1 MADIAARTEKTK
13 CPYCGETNFQESEF
27 CWACYKNLRIPE
39 GTRHGQKPAE
49 DLTIPG
55 NATITGKIAEP
66 KGRAAVTGDNSYQS
80 DPLIPPSSDAQISG
94 TKFSAYGRLTLVA
107 GLFIFYLQ
115 WIRKENYFSFL
126 DFINLAFHE
135 AGHLFLGFFGR
146 FIMMLGGTIFQLL
159 IPAVCA
165 VHLRRQDNRIGWQLC
180 LFWFGENLLNISIYA
195 GDAINQALPLV
206 GGGEHDWTYLLTATH
221 LIAHTPATAKAI
233 FLTGSAIIFWSLYL
247 IARDGIETLLVLKSN
262 K

>member
-1 MADIAARTEKTK
+1 MKDIAARTEKTK
-13 CPYCGETNFQESEF
+13 CPYCGETNFLESEF
-27 CWACYKNLRIPE
+27 CWACYKNLRIPKE
-39 GTRHGQKPAE
+39 TRDGQKLAE
-49 DLTIPG
+49 GLTELGDDTTNAIYVGLNDRTAVNNNNLSQDDL
-55 NATITGKIAEP
+55 
-66 KGRAAVTGDNSYQS
+66 
-80 DPLIPPSSDAQISG
+80 LILQASTPQNSG
-94 TKFSAYGRLTLVA
+94 TKFSAYGRITLVA

-146 FIMMLGGTIFQLL
+146 FIMMLGGTVFQLM

-165 VHLRRQDNRIGWQLC
+165 VHLWRQDNRLGWQLC
-180 LFWFGENLLNISIYA
+180 LFWCGESLLNISIYA

-233 FLTGSAIIFWSLYL
+233 FLAGSAIVFWSLYL
-247 IARDGIETLLVLKSN
+247 IARDGVEALLVRKSN

>member
-1 MADIAARTEKTK
+1 MTDTAARVEKPK
-13 CPYCGETNFQESEF
+13 CPYCGEANFQESEF
-27 CWACYKNLRIPE
+27 CWACYKNLRTKIEDSRFESQDSGSKIQDAGIKIPDQGFKTE
-39 GTRHGQKPAE
+39 KESHPIRNLESGILSPSCLASW
-49 DLTIPG
+49 
-55 NATITGKIAEP
+55 
-66 KGRAAVTGDNSYQS
+66 GRFA
-80 DPLIPPSSDAQISG
+80 
-94 TKFSAYGRLTLVA
+94 LVA

-146 FIMMLGGTIFQLL
+146 FIMMLGGTIFQLI

-165 VHLRRQDNRIGWQLC
+165 VHLWRQDNRTGWQLC
-180 LFWFGENLLNISIYA
+180 VFWFGESLLNISIYA

-206 GGGEHDWTYLLTATH
+206 GGGEHDWTYLLTVTH